1 MLRPTSGP
9 TYYDGPE
16 VEAFERE
23 MAAYLGTA
31 HAVGVSSGT
40 SAFHLA
46 MLALG
51 LGPGDEVIVPA
62 NAYLTAAECTLQVGA
77 RPVYCDVLEETAN
90 LDVVTVEP
98 QLTPRTRA
106 IAAVH
111 TYGHP
116 VDMDPLID
124 LARRKRLFLIEDIA
138 HALGGKYKGRMLGT
152 IGDVGVASFARKGV
166 TVAGQGGMAVTADG
180 DVARRMARLRRHG
193 WDRGDAYRGEVYA
206 VGFNYTLSES
216 LAAVGRVSLG
226 RLEANNLTREANARR
241 YDEGLVRRGGPTRP
255 FAVMGWAQHA
265 WLHYV
270 VRVPAR
276 DALMTFL
283 RQRGIEVGIHYR
295 DLVYRSPAYIARSGE
310 DPGPRAVTDRLIDEI
325 VTLPSHPDMGSGV
338 EYVMDQIAEFYA
350 HATRGR

>member
-1 MLRPTSGP
+1 MRDAMLRPTSGP

-62 NAYLTAAECTLQVGA
+62 NAYLAAAECTLQVGA

-98 QLTPRTRA
+98 WLTPRTRA

-152 IGDVGVASFARKGV
+152 IGDVG
-166 TVAGQGGMAVTADG
+166 
-180 DVARRMARLRRHG
+180 
-193 WDRGDAYRGEVYA
+193 W
-206 VGFNYTLSES
+206 
-216 LAAVGRVSLG
+216 
-226 RLEANNLTREANARR
+226 
-241 YDEGLVRRGGPTRP
+241 
-255 FAVMGWAQHA
+255 
-265 WLHYV
+265 
-270 VRVPAR
+270 PA
-276 DALMTFL
+276 
-283 RQRGIEVGIHYR
+283 
-295 DLVYRSPAYIARSGE
+295 SPAKA
-310 DPGPRAVTDRLIDEI
+310 
-325 VTLPSHPDMGSGV
+325 
-338 EYVMDQIAEFYA
+338 
-350 HATRGR
+350 